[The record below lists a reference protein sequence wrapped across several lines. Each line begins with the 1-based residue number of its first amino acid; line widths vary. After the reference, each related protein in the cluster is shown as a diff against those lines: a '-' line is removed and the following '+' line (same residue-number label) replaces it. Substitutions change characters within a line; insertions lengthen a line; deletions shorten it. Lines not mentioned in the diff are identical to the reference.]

1 MGFCFYARWPQI
13 ESELD
18 GRGRCFFWND
28 GASFIIFEHNFASV
42 AKMYKTVLC
51 FEMSSSLFSRLYG
64 NTQFLVKTLRELHR
78 SKLQTIKTFLFVQL
92 YTPKRLWFWLH
103 KSQVKKISQCQR
115 PRKTHH
121 TFIPYHACSRTEP
134 ATFGSPRARDSRA
147 GSERVDFVFK
157 SNSTLHDHVLKRDS
171 FSDRVHSADVGDIRQ
186 CLLFTARWSKNVE

>member
-1 MGFCFYARWPQI
+1 
-13 ESELD
+13 
-18 GRGRCFFWND
+18 
-28 GASFIIFEHNFASV
+28 
-42 AKMYKTVLC
+42 MYKTVLC

-157 SNSTLHDHVLKRDS
+157 SNSTITFWS
-171 FSDRVHSADVGDIRQ
+171 EIRFLIGCTRPMSEIFGNVC
-186 CLLFTARWSKNVE
+186 CLLPVDLKM